1 MEKITKPQN
10 KFQARR
16 NITHGMY
23 DVALLMANVS
33 QLKSILDTQSHP
45 YYILLV
51 SLLGASIALHITSA
65 ILLYVLLIIEKNAE
79 NKRRHFEE
87 MNKQEKDNLDSNKN
101 MVKSLTNCSVCSES
115 QQSCRCWKIYRI
127 DYVAT
132 MCVFAV
138 TVINIFITAFG
149 SKL

>member
-1 MEKITKPQN
+1 MEKKTKPQN
-10 KFQARR
+10 RFQDRR
-16 NITHGMY
+16 NVTHGMY

-45 YYILLV
+45 YYNLLV
-51 SLLGASIALHITSA
+51 SLLGASITLHITSA
-65 ILLYVLLIIEKNAE
+65 ILLYFLMIKEKNAE

-87 MNKQEKDNLDSNKN
+87 LNKQEQNNLDSNKN
-101 MVKSLTNCSVCSES
+101 MVKSLTDCSVCSES

-127 DYVAT
+127 DNVAT